1 MTEQQ
6 IIETLATK
14 VMGWDIEDEKNFRFQ
29 GVLEVR
35 DCLNHFEEWNPLQNI
50 ADAWQLVDKIG
61 PFEYRKSPALDG
73 DYQHFAKFFY
83 HGHWYSGEGEN
94 VQDAICRAVLKA
106 YRIDLTLR

>member
-6 IIETLATK
+6 IIETLATE
-14 VMGWDIEDEKNFRFQ
+14 VMGWKRYQETDFWFGDNGNLFNSS
-29 GVLEVR
+29 L
-35 DCLNHFEEWNPLQNI
+35 WNPRQNI

-61 PFEYRKSPALDG
+61 PFEYRKSPMENG
-73 DYQHFAKFFY
+73 DYQHIAKFFY